1 MVHMRKS
8 DFSIG
13 LVFQDCTGRCYRC
26 TDIGTRTITAIE
38 LTPDLSDAWFVGPPY
53 SVPEIVFDE
62 LAIERVFV
70 SVEDA
75 IRASL
80 ASAEEESALLTPS
93 EFVLEMTQARLNC
106 LEHEYPRMRLL
117 AVNRTDGTDEI
128 FHPYAV
134 KSSRPGSGWQIQVYL
149 MRAKKF
155 VAMDEDLFIRMT
167 PLTPRLANP

>member
-1 MVHMRKS
+1 MHIKDIEVGS
-8 DFSIG
+8 D
-13 LVFQDCTGRCYRC
+13 FQDCTGRHYRC
-26 TDIGTRTITAIE
+26 TDVGTRTIAAIE
-38 LTPDLSDAWFVGPPY
+38 LTSDLSDAWFVGPPY

-80 ASAEEESALLTPS
+80 ASAEEESALLIPS
-93 EFVLEMTQARLNC
+93 EFVFKMTRARLNC

-134 KSSRPGSGWQIQVYL
+134 KPSRSGSGWQIQVYL

-155 VAMDEDLFIRMT
+155 VAMDEDLFIRMA
-167 PLTPRLANP
+167 PLTPRLVNS